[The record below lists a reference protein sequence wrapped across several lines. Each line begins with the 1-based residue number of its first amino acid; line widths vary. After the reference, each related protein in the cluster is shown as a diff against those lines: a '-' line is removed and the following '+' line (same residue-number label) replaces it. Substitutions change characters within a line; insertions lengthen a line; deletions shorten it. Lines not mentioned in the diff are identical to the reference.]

1 MTANIRQ
8 RPRQC
13 RPVPP
18 RMAGFSMIEVLIA
31 LIVLAFGLLGFALL
45 QTMNLRFTQSAN
57 YKTEATNLAYDLLDQ
72 MRANR
77 YDASRYAGAAGADF
91 AAGTVVAD
99 GCSRPIGL
107 AADMA
112 ATIAANIDR
121 WQCQVVEALGPT
133 ASAGVVYLNGNVRVV
148 IAWGDQRWDQVT
160 PDATTSFTLQT
171 RL

>member
-1 MTANIRQ
+1 MTLDISPRTRQ
-8 RPRQC
+8 RLQAR
-13 RPVPP
+13 P
-18 RMAGFSMIEVLIA
+18 RMGGFSMIEVLIA

-77 YDASRYAGAAGADF
+77 FNAAQYAGAAGADF
-91 AAGTVVAD
+91 APGTVVAD
-99 GCSRPIGL
+99 GCSRPVGTD
-107 AADMA
+107 AD
-112 ATIAANIDR
+112 IAANIAR

-133 ASAGVVYLNGNVRVV
+133 ASAGVVYLDGNVQVV
-148 IAWGDQRWDQVT
+148 IAWGDQRWDQAN
-160 PDATTSFTLQT
+160 PEATTSFTLRT